1 MRSKIQVLAFS
12 SLLTVGMGAVYAQSG
27 GASGSTDQS
36 APQAQGPGGEG
47 MHHRGPISTD
57 EQLAHLTKALTL
69 TTDQQS
75 QVKPILEDRRQQMM
89 QLHQDQSTSRED
101 KMAKMKTIDQDS
113 HAKIAAILNDTQKA
127 KFQKM
132 MDRQE
137 EHAMHGGPGGPG
149 GQGGEQSPAPQQ

>member
-1 MRSKIQVLAFS
+1 MHSKIQVLALS
-12 SLLTVGMGAVYAQSG
+12 SLLSLGMGAVYAQT
-27 GASGSTDQS
+27 ADQTAPPPQS
-36 APQAQGPGGEG
+36 APGGEG
-47 MHHRGPISTD
+47 MHHRGPISTE
-57 EQLAHLTKALTL
+57 EQLAHLTRALTL
-69 TTDQQS
+69 TTDQQA

-89 QLHQDQSTSRED
+89 QLHQDQSTPRED

-113 HAKIAAILNDTQKA
+113 HAKIAALLNDTQKA

-149 GQGGEQSPAPQQ
+149 GPGGEQAPPPQR